1 MVTIRRFMYREDLVY
16 LDHHLALEGE
26 PASRQT
32 LARRLKYELDEL
44 EAAEMRTITARQ
56 AYSASYWKARAA
68 RLRRAS
74 GLYRSQV
81 VHDHLMQVADGYDS
95 LAERAHTIQ
104 ENAEEASVWCDAL
117 PTILPPE
124 QSGSTHRRHAHK
136 SCRDRDAKHRML
148 QQIVAAPS

>member
-1 MVTIRRFMYREDLVY
+1 MATIRRFMYREDLVY
-16 LDHHLALEGE
+16 LDHHLASEAE
-26 PASRQT
+26 PARRQT

-68 RLRRAS
+68 RMRQAS

-81 VHDHLMQVADGYDS
+81 VRDHLMQVADGYGS

-104 ENAEEASVWCDAL
+104 ENAEEASAWCNAL
-117 PTILPPE
+117 PTAE
-124 QSGSTHRRHAHK
+124 QSRSTHRRQAPN
-136 SCRDRDAKHRML
+136 SCRDSAAKHRIL
-148 QQIVAAPS
+148 RQIVAAST